1 MPTPIVWRRMCS
13 CAAEPSSPSSG
24 MLKRMV
30 SAGNSNRELCH
41 FELTELSALIQKKS
55 VSPVEATNACLA
67 RIEKL
72 NLVLNAYIT
81 VTAESALGAA
91 KKAEAEIT
99 RGAWRGPLHGVP
111 IAMKDLVET
120 AGVRTT
126 AASGVLKDYVP
137 TQDAE
142 IVRRL
147 KGAGAVLLGKLNL
160 QEFAYARSRVL
171 RHPPPA
177 PNPSPK

>member
-13 CAAEPSSPSSG
+13 CAAEPSYPSSG

-72 NLVLNAYIT
+72 NPVLNAYIT
-81 VTAESALGAA
+81 VTAESTL
-91 KKAEAEIT
+91 AEARKTEAKIVP
-99 RGAWRGPLHGVP
+99 GACRGPPPVVP
-111 IAMKDLVET
+111 F
-120 AGVRTT
+120 
-126 AASGVLKDYVP
+126 P
-137 TQDAE
+137 
-142 IVRRL
+142 
-147 KGAGAVLLGKLNL
+147 L
-160 QEFAYARSRVL
+160 QSL
-171 RHPPPA
+171 
-177 PNPSPK
+177 